1 VGVSDPGSVLGVVQA
16 QFFEL
21 GAGGV
26 EFCPFLGRAGNK
38 GFEPSDF
45 FFERVHLLLELGPG
59 VLCTPELGGETRS
72 VG

>member
-26 EFCPFLGRAGNK
+26 EFRPLFGRAGNK

-45 FFERVHLLLELGPG
+45 LLEGVYLLLELGPG
-59 VLCTPELGGETRS
+59 VLCTPELGGEARG

>member
-1 VGVSDPGSVLGVVQA
+1 MFGQGPFGVRGIPVGVSDPSSVLGVVQA

-26 EFCPFLGRAGNK
+26 EFCPLLGRAGNK

-45 FFERVHLLLELGPG
+45 LLE
-59 VLCTPELGGETRS
+59 
-72 VG
+72 